1 MLSAI
6 ASTPPANWRKRNLA
20 PPAAPRP
27 SRAPQFVKRK
37 NRRRRPPAA
46 APPSRIER
54 VGLARAYEQRVRLTR
69 GISADRSVPPS
80 PRPIRGVTE
89 TTSSQWPPSW
99 NDTDVAGWRRVSCWW
114 TLLRRGPSSPAHT
127 GAGTRHRSAAP
138 PDRPIAINTIDVG
151 AAPPQ
156 HRTAGWRR
164 SRTRRSSSQAIS
176 PWLALRSASDPSRP
190 VSAVV
195 EPGCC

>member
-99 NDTDVAGWRRVSCWW
+99 NDTDVAGWRRVSCWSDPAAPW
-114 TLLRRGPSSPAHT
+114 PVVASVHRRRHT
-127 GAGTRHRSAAP
+127 APIRSAA
-138 PDRPIAINTIDVG
+138 
-151 AAPPQ
+151 
-156 HRTAGWRR
+156 
-164 SRTRRSSSQAIS
+164 RSSDRHQHHRRRRRPTTA
-176 PWLALRSASDPSRP
+176 PYRRLAQVAHPQVELAGHLAMARAPLSERCHQPCQRSCRT
-190 VSAVV
+190 
-195 EPGCC
+195 GCC